1 MPFASRTFLRIYNVF
16 SNVIIIIF
24 LYKIGKQLSK
34 EYKVN
39 MVLLILLSITFLTL
53 PMLSTFVYGD
63 IPSLAFSLISIYF
76 VMRYTETK
84 NIKYLIFSALSIS
97 FAYILRMNTLIF
109 IIAILI
115 YLGLNFL
122 KGCLKNNWKKNV
134 LSIAVIAL
142 YVIIAFL
149 PSSIIKNYYMNKYS
163 IDKDKSYPIQS
174 FLLFSMME
182 GPRSNGWYNEDI
194 AEPALQNLDKID
206 EIKKDYTEKIKER
219 IMYFLENPKY
229 TFDFYTKKVT
239 SMWAENTYSA
249 IRNNF
254 LESDF
259 FEKVITGLT
268 FYQKSLL
275 VLYSASSIIVLIKN
289 RKNLSLNL
297 ILLIT
302 IFIGGFMFH
311 ILWEAKSRYII
322 PYVVVLIPIASVEIR
337 KLEIKKK

>member
-1 MPFASRTFLRIYNVF
+1 MPFASRVFLRIYNVF
-16 SNVIIIIF
+16 SNVIIVIF

-39 MVLLILLSITFLTL
+39 VVLLVLLSMTFLTL
-53 PMLSTFVYGD
+53 PLLSTFVYGD

-76 VMRYTETK
+76 IMRYTETNK
-84 NIKYLIFSALSIS
+84 LKFLIFSAFSIS
-97 FAYILRMNTLIF
+97 FAYMLRMNTLIF
-109 IIAILI
+109 IIAILM
-115 YLGLNFL
+115 YLGLNLFKTL
-122 KGCLKNNWKKNV
+122 FKNNWKKNLLEVGIIV
-134 LSIAVIAL
+134 LYI
-142 YVIIAFL
+142 IIAFL
-149 PSSIIKNYYMNKYS
+149 PSNIIKNYYINKYD

-219 IMYFLENPKY
+219 IVYFLENPKY
-229 TFDFYTKKVT
+229 TFEFYTKKIT

-254 LESDF
+254 LESEL
-259 FEKVITGLT
+259 FENVIKNLT
-268 FYQKSLL
+268 FYQKTLL
-275 VLYSASSIIVLIKN
+275 VLCSASSIIVLIKN

-322 PYVVVLIPIASVEIR
+322 PYVLILIPISSI
-337 KLEIKKK
+337 EIKNKINSK

>member
-39 MVLLILLSITFLTL
+39 MVLLVLLSMTFLTL
-53 PMLSTFVYGD
+53 PILSTFVYGD
-63 IPSLAFSLISIYF
+63 IPSLAFSLISVYF

-97 FAYILRMNTLIF
+97 FAYMLRMNTLIF

-122 KGCLKNNWKKNV
+122 KECFKNTWKKNV
-134 LSIAVIAL
+134 LSIVVIAL
-142 YVIIAFL
+142 YVVIAFL
-149 PSSIIKNYYMNKYS
+149 PTSLVKNYYMNKYS
-163 IDKDKSYPIQS
+163 IDKDKTYPIQS

-206 EIKKDYTEKIKER
+206 EFKKDYTERIKER
-219 IMYFLENPKY
+219 ITYFLGNPKY
-229 TFDFYTKKVT
+229 AFDFYAKKVT

-259 FEKVITGLT
+259 FEKAITNLT
-268 FYQKSLL
+268 FYQKTLL
-275 VLYSASSIIVLIKN
+275 VLCSASSIIVLIKN

-322 PYVVVLIPIASVEIR
+322 PYVVILIPLACVEI
-337 KLEIKKK
+337 KNVYDSK

>member
-1 MPFASRTFLRIYNVF
+1 MPFASRVFLRIYNVF
-16 SNVIIIIF
+16 SNVIIVIF

-39 MVLLILLSITFLTL
+39 VVLLVLLSMTFLTL
-53 PMLSTFVYGD
+53 PLLSTFVYGD

-76 VMRYTETK
+76 IMRYTETNK
-84 NIKYLIFSALSIS
+84 LKFLIFSAFSIS
-97 FAYILRMNTLIF
+97 FAYMLRMNTLIF
-109 IIAILI
+109 IIAILM
-115 YLGLNFL
+115 YLGLNLFKTL
-122 KGCLKNNWKKNV
+122 FKNNWKKNLLEVGIIV
-134 LSIAVIAL
+134 LYI
-142 YVIIAFL
+142 IIAFL
-149 PSSIIKNYYMNKYS
+149 PSNIIKNYYINKYD

-219 IMYFLENPKY
+219 IVYFLENPKY
-229 TFDFYTKKVT
+229 TFEFYTKKIT
-239 SMWAENTYSA
+239 SMWAENTYSSVM
-249 IRNNF
+249 NNF
-254 LESDF
+254 LESEL
-259 FEKVITGLT
+259 FENVIKNLT
-268 FYQKSLL
+268 FYQKTLL
-275 VLYSASSIIVLIKN
+275 VLCSASSIIVLIKN

-322 PYVVVLIPIASVEIR
+322 PYVLILIPISSI
-337 KLEIKKK
+337 EIKNKINSK